1 MAKSK
6 LRQSAQLYASTRM
19 DVNSDLH
26 SHLASPIVI
35 SVEITKRNHSN
46 TAMSTVAKT
55 VFLFY
60 LRLRISIRRSISRA
74 IILDLQITI
83 DTNSLQ
89 ILNIP
94 LLNIRVNRDEPQILF
109 EYSKYIRN
117 HMIVISYGKYETSCY

>member
-46 TAMSTVAKT
+46 TEMSTVAKI
-55 VFLFY
+55 VFLFH
-60 LRLRISIRRSISRA
+60 LHLKISIVLSIEREL
-74 IILDLQITI
+74 ILNLQITI
-83 DTNSLQ
+83 YTNSLQ

-94 LLNIRVNRDEPQILF
+94 ILF
-109 EYSKYIRN
+109 IFSNAFYLSNKNTSK
-117 HMIVISYGKYETSCY
+117 

>member
-46 TAMSTVAKT
+46 TAMSTVAT
-55 VFLFY
+55 AVFLFH
-60 LRLRISIRRSISRA
+60 LHLKISIVPSIVRG
-74 IILDLQITI
+74 IILHLQITI
-83 DTNSLQ
+83 YTNSFQ

-94 LLNIRVNRDEPQILF
+94 LLKINRDEPQILF
-109 EYSKYIRN
+109 EYSKYI
-117 HMIVISYGKYETSCY
+117 

>member
-6 LRQSAQLYASTRM
+6 LRQRAQLYASTGM

-46 TAMSTVAKT
+46 TAMSTVAAA
-55 VFLFY
+55 VFLFH
-60 LRLRISIRRSISRA
+60 LHLKISIVLNVCQE
-74 IILDLQITI
+74 IILGLQITI

-89 ILNIP
+89 ILNI
-94 LLNIRVNRDEPQILF
+94 NRDEPQILF
-109 EYSKYIRN
+109 EYPKYIRN
-117 HMIVISYGKYETSCY
+117 YIIVIRYGKYETSCY